1 MKGKDSAEDADLPR
15 FISAHEVAERAGVS
29 RSAVSRTFTH
39 GASVSD
45 ATREKV
51 LRAAAELGYQVNDL
65 ARGLLAN
72 RSQLVGM
79 IASDPETPFRS
90 LQISSLSRLLM
101 ESGRVPVL
109 ITTDQ
114 SEIGQSSHATLLRYR
129 AQATIV
135 LSGMPSKAFIDLAQ
149 RNGQPLIAVGRSEV
163 GPDHVRLNNV
173 LAAETAVHIFAAR
186 GMRRIGL
193 ITSAIGSPNL
203 VEREEAYIRKA
214 SELGLEVRVGRAER
228 TDYEGGS
235 FAASL
240 LLSPDRAMEGVF
252 CVNDLMALGLMDYA
266 RTMLGLSIPADLSV
280 IGFDDIPQARWGAYR
295 LTTFQQSAERQA
307 REILR
312 ILEERLKDP
321 SAKPISVE
329 LDLPLVMRDTVRA
342 IAPKVSA
349 PLPPNSS
356 PTIVEQDIPDHD

>member
-1 MKGKDSAEDADLPR
+1 MRDKNPNDEPELPR
-15 FISAHEVAERAGVS
+15 YISAHEVAERAGVS

-39 GASVSD
+39 GASVSS

-51 LRAAAELGYQVNDL
+51 MRAAEELGYQVNDL

-90 LQISSLSRLLM
+90 LQISTLARLLI

-109 ITTDQ
+109 ITTDR
-114 SEIGQSSHATLLRYR
+114 SETGQASHATLLRYR

-149 RNGQPLIAVGRSEV
+149 RNGQPLIAVGRSEE
-163 GPDHVRLNNV
+163 GPDHIRVNNA
-173 LAAETAVHIFAAR
+173 LAAATAVQIFAAR

-193 ITSAIGSPNL
+193 VTSGVRSPNL
-203 VEREEAYIRKA
+203 VEREQAYA
-214 SELGLEVRVGRAER
+214 QAAAQAGLEVFVERAER
-228 TDYEGGS
+228 TDYEGGTL
-235 FAASL
+235 AASL
-240 LLSPDRAMEGVF
+240 LLSPARGIEGVF

-266 RTMLGLSIPADLSV
+266 RNMLGLSIPADLSV
-280 IGFDDIPQARWGAYR
+280 IGFDDIPEASWGAYR

-307 REILR
+307 REILD
-312 ILEERLKDP
+312 ILDRRLASP
-321 SAKPISVE
+321 SAPAMTVE
-329 LDLPLVMRDTVRA
+329 LDLPLIMRDTVQVRG
-342 IAPKVSA
+342 PGKVG
-349 PLPPNSS
+349 
-356 PTIVEQDIPDHD
+356 